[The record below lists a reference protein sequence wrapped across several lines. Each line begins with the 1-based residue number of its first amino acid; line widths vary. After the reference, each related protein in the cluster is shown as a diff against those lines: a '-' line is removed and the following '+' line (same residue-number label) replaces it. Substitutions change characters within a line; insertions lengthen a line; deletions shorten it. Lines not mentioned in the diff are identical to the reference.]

1 MEKNETQSSTNKSTG
16 TISTTKG
23 FSSTPIASAPRSEGK
38 MKAWAVEQGRGGE
51 SGQPARPPT
60 RKSGGGSW
68 ARRGG
73 ARSREGGGGVTGGE
87 EEEITAVKERTGPVK
102 KKETARSDL
111 RRNSRRTLGLPAVG
125 TSGVSR
131 DSRQSGL
138 STNVGTSDAGEQKNT
153 LTCMS
158 STMWGKNMMDTNVF
172 TGD

>member
-60 RKSGGGSW
+60 RKTGGDGW

-73 ARSREGGGGVTGGE
+73 ARSREGGGSATGGE
-87 EEEITAVKERTGPVK
+87 EEEITTVKVRTGPVK
-102 KKETARSDL
+102 KGDDAARSA
-111 RRNSRRTLGLPAVG
+111 SELPAYAG

-138 STNVGTSDAGEQKNT
+138 PTNVGTSDVGKQKNT
-153 LTCMS
+153 LTCTS
-158 STMWGKNMMDTNVF
+158 STMWGKNMMGTNVF
-172 TGD
+172 TILFS

>member
-1 MEKNETQSSTNKSTG
+1 MGKNETQSTTNKSTG

-60 RKSGGGSW
+60 RKTGGDGW

-73 ARSREGGGGVTGGE
+73 ARSREGGGGATGGE

-102 KKETARSDL
+102 KGDGAVRSASELPAYAGTSGSRDF
-111 RRNSRRTLGLPAVG
+111 RREPRLPAVG
-125 TSGVSR
+125 TFDECR
-131 DSRQSGL
+131 DFRRRE
-138 STNVGTSDAGEQKNT
+138 TEKKTP
-153 LTCMS
+153 
-158 STMWGKNMMDTNVF
+158 
-172 TGD
+172 